1 MTTPTLSRLACAGLL
16 AASLGGCS
24 NMSGVGGSSEYGCKA
39 PAGVQCD
46 SISGNYANALQHNLP
61 GQRSRL
67 DGAAPP
73 SAPAAAG
80 GASQPSSRK
89 STLPLLASTGDV
101 SIPSTKAGGT
111 ATATAPL
118 RSQPRILRLW
128 VKPWEDSDHDLIEQG
143 YVYVQVDNGQW
154 LVDHAQQAIRE
165 AYAPVRAPR
174 AAHAA
179 EPMAQL
185 PGAPN
190 GRVPGD
196 SSAVTPVSQAMQDLR
211 AARRSQAQSPLS
223 DPAQRGNP

>member
-1 MTTPTLSRLACAGLL
+1 MTTPNPIRVTCAALMAALLSA
-16 AASLGGCS
+16 CS
-24 NMSGVGGSSEYGCKA
+24 NLSGVGGSSEYGCKA

-67 DGAAPP
+67 DSTAPP
-73 SAPAAAG
+73 NAAGTAG

-89 STLPLLASTGDV
+89 SVPPLLASTEDV
-101 SIPSTKAGGT
+101 PIPSTRTGG
-111 ATATAPL
+111 AAAATAPL

-165 AYAPVRAPR
+165 AYAPVRAPHSTHASEPLAGLPP
-174 AAHAA
+174 AANA
-179 EPMAQL
+179 
-185 PGAPN
+185 
-190 GRVPGD
+190 RVSGV
-196 SSAVTPVSQAMQDLR
+196 SGAVTPVNQTLQDLR
-211 AARRSQAQSPLS
+211 NARRSQPQVLS
-223 DPAQRGNP
+223 DDPGQRGNP